1 MTETKTEETRSN
13 SQILIAIVIAVTLGA
28 LVALGGSQGSASY
41 NGLPVFAICAA
52 LAYAINWLVFIPSSI
67 AKTEKFY
74 DLTGGLS
81 YISVIL
87 VAVSLSPEMDP
98 RARVA
103 SAFVVIWSS
112 RLASFLFRRISKDG
126 KDGRFDDIKTRP
138 LRFLMAWTLQGL
150 WVVLTVAAAL
160 AIITST
166 NTKPLGIIGYIGIVV
181 WLIGFIIEVVSDRQ
195 KSRFRE
201 NPKNAG
207 KFIDV
212 GLWSKSRHPNYFG
225 EIVLWVGIAILAFP
239 ILEGWQYV
247 TLISPVFVTFLLTK
261 VSGIPLLEK
270 RSDEKWGGQEDYEAY
285 KARTPV
291 LIPKL

>member
-13 SQILIAIVIAVTLGA
+13 SQILIAIIIAITLGA
-28 LVALGGSQGSASY
+28 LVALGGSQGSATY
-41 NGLPVFAICAA
+41 NGLPVFAVCAG

-87 VAVSLSPEMDP
+87 VAVNLSPEMDP

-112 RLASFLFRRISKDG
+112 RLATFLFRRISKDG
-126 KDGRFDDIKTRP
+126 KDGRFDDIKTRA
-138 LRFLMAWTLQGL
+138 LRFLMAWTLEGL

-166 NTKPLGIIGYIGIVV
+166 NTKPLGIIGYVGIIV
-181 WLIGFIIEVVSDRQ
+181 WLVGFSIEVVADRQ

-201 NPKNAG
+201 NPENAG
-207 KFIDV
+207 KFIDI
-212 GLWSKSRHPNYFG
+212 GLWSRSRHPNYFG

-261 VSGIPLLEK
+261 VSGIPLLEQ

>member
-13 SQILIAIVIAVTLGA
+13 SQILIAIIIAITLGA
-28 LVALGGSQGSASY
+28 LVALGGSQGSATH

-52 LAYAINWLVFIPSSI
+52 LAYAINWLVFVPSSI

-103 SAFVVIWSS
+103 STFVVIWSS

-166 NTKPLGIIGYIGIVV
+166 NTKPLGIVGYFGIAV

-261 VSGIPLLEK
+261 VSGIPLLEQ

>member
-166 NTKPLGIIGYIGIVV
+166 NTKPLGIIGYVGIIV
-181 WLIGFIIEVVSDRQ
+181 WLVGFIIEVVADRQ

-201 NPKNAG
+201 NPENAG

-212 GLWSKSRHPNYFG
+212 GLWSRSRHPNYFG

-261 VSGIPLLEK
+261 VSGIPLLEQ